1 MKKNL
6 VKIYRNRILWS
17 VVGILLVLY
26 VFMGMHGMLLFQRI
40 GMYFDG
46 ITPVFLGMAILLTLY
61 ISGMVKDF
69 LNGFRIAF
77 ARKGSFPAEKIR
89 RAVTAFR
96 CAEQTAVAAS
106 AVLCLIGFM
115 DMLSSFLLNS
125 NESSAEL
132 YFLNLNIPLGILSS
146 YAIYPALFLL
156 ILTPVKTRLTAA

>member
-89 RAVTAFR
+89 RAVTA
-96 CAEQTAVAAS
+96 VAAS